1 MYISICV
8 CIVWCTCVCGVLRVC
23 VVCVCV
29 RTCVWCVVFVC
40 VCVHAHVWCACVC
53 VLDDRMIPYGCL
65 STGKDVGVIEIVK
78 RAMTITAIQSCG
90 GTRAAVQLDSSQLYK
105 WIKEKN
111 PDRFVGLPL
120 MTCTDTGH
128 SATIDSRLRHP
139 KTRVQSPVLPN
150 VPLLLLLYS

>member
-1 MYISICV
+1 MCVLCGVHVCVVCCV
-8 CIVWCTCVCGVLRVC
+8 CVLFVCVCAHVCGVLC
-23 VVCVCV
+23 LCVCACMRMCGV
-29 RTCVWCVVFVC
+29 R
-40 VCVHAHVWCACVC
+40 ACVC

-128 SATIDSRLRHP
+128 SAIIDSRLRHP
-139 KTRVQSPVLPN
+139 KTRVQSPVLSN